1 MTAQDILNTL
11 KTAPHTVTFRK
22 ANGEL
27 RTLIGYAP
35 QEIVLRSAGIV
46 PIVEWGTHA
55 YKSFKVENL
64 VSMIEFNPY
73 V

>member
-1 MTAQDILNTL
+1 MNAQNILNML

-27 RTLIGYAP
+27 RTMIGYAP
-35 QEIVLRSAGIV
+35 QELVLRTAGIV

-64 VSMIEFNPY
+64 VSMAEFNPY